1 MRASSISLG
10 AMDPQ
15 HRDGGS
21 NSRRGVQEY
30 DVDMYGRQR
39 ERASRG
45 GDEEG
50 GAERPH
56 AGGRDSRDRDRDR
69 DSRDRDRDRDSRDRG
84 RRRRDSRDRDRDRD
98 RDSRDR
104 DRDSRD
110 RGRRRR
116 DSRDRDRDRDSRDR
130 DHRSSRD
137 HNSNNFAHYD
147 DNWRGAGGASAP
159 LSTSFYGP
167 NDAKSL
173 PPRSS
178 GESAKEWRERI
189 R

>member
-84 RRRRDSRDRDRDRD
+84 H
-98 RDSRDR
+98 
-104 DRDSRD
+104 
-110 RGRRRR
+110 RRR